1 MSRVPRLLVVL
12 VAVTALATAAPAL
25 AKLPTFHRGL
35 PPGKV
40 VRASRHVIVVLKQ
53 QQRGA
58 LASASSVRAR
68 ASAQARQRRPLV
80 ARISSAGGKVTR
92 QFTTLNAFAA
102 QVSPAQQAQ
111 LSQDPSV
118 AAVVPDQV
126 VALPQQDQ
134 SPPDALAP
142 VSPGN
147 PSTPLSTT
155 CPKTGQPP
163 LLEGEYLQTMHVAYN
178 DPTIPQAANL
188 ATGNGVR
195 VAFFADGLDINN
207 PDFIRPDGSH
217 VFIDYRDF
225 SASGPNA
232 PTNGAEAF
240 GDASS
245 VAAQGRQ
252 VYDLSTYVNPAHPL
266 PTGCTIRVRGVA
278 PGASLIGMKVFG
290 EEGAFASTIIQGMD
304 WAVTHDHADILSE
317 SFGGYAIPDT
327 ALDATKLFNDA
338 AVRAGISVFQGTSD
352 AGATEGMTSPGDDEN
367 VVDTGGNTN
376 FRAYAQTV
384 SYAFQFSNGTWLN
397 DNMSS
402 ISGGG
407 FGQDAQSPD
416 VVAPGESD
424 WALCSPNPAIYEEC
438 TDYKNN
444 PGLGAPASLQQFGG
458 VSQSAPLTA
467 GAAALI
473 LEAYRST
480 HRGHSPSPAL
490 VKQILLSTANDL
502 GFPAQEQ
509 GTGEVDALKAVQAA
523 MSVNGGRPTGH
534 SMLIGPSK
542 LKFIQTAGTSA
553 DATFSVTN
561 TGATTQ
567 TISAHARVL

>member
-1 MSRVPRLLVVL
+1 MSRVPRLLVLL

-40 VRASRHVIVVLKQ
+40 VRASRHVIVVLKH

-126 VALPQQDQ
+126 VALAQQDQ
-134 SPPDALAP
+134 NPPDALAP

-188 ATGNGVR
+188 ATGKGVR
-195 VAFFADGLDINN
+195 VAFFADGVDVNN

-217 VFIDYRDF
+217 VFIDYRNF
-225 SASGPNA
+225 SGDGPNA
-232 PTNGAEAF
+232 PSPAAEAF
-240 GDASS
+240 GDASAI
-245 VAAQGRQ
+245 AAQGRQ

-266 PTGCTIRVRGVA
+266 PPGCNITVRGMA
-278 PGASLIGMKVFG
+278 PGASLIGIKVFG
-290 EEGAFASTIIQGMD
+290 EGGAFSSVIVQGMD
-304 WAVTHDHADILSE
+304 WAVSVDHANILSE
-317 SFGGYAIPDT
+317 SFGGYPIPSTTRDIIK
-327 ALDATKLFNDA
+327 AFNDA
-338 AVRAGISVFQGTSD
+338 AVAAGVTVSQGSGDSGAQASPSPPSD
-352 AGATEGMTSPGDDEN
+352 DPLVIDAAAN
-367 VVDTGGNTN
+367 TG
-376 FRAYAQTV
+376 FRLYAQTT
-384 SYAFQFSNGTWLN
+384 SYGFQFSNGTYLS
-397 DNMSS
+397 DNISS
-402 ISGGG
+402 IGGGG
-407 FGQDAQSPD
+407 FSQNGLVPD
-416 VVAPGESD
+416 LVALGESG
-424 WALCSPNPAIYEEC
+424 WALCTQIPANYEEC
-438 TDYKNN
+438 PD
-444 PGLGAPASLQQFGG
+444 LAVRPARVLQFGG
-458 VSQSAPLTA
+458 TSMPSPLPG
-467 GAAALI
+467 GAAALVI
-473 LEAYRST
+473 EASRNAHGGRT
-480 HRGHSPSPAL
+480 PSPAL
-490 VKQILLSTANDL
+490 IKQILTSTANDL
-502 GFPAQEQ
+502 GLPSNEQ
-509 GTGEVDALKAVQAA
+509 GAGELDALKAVQAA
-523 MSVNGGRPTGH
+523 RSVNGGTPTGH
-534 SMLIGPSK
+534 SLLIG
-542 LKFIQTAGTSA
+542 
-553 DATFSVTN
+553 
-561 TGATTQ
+561 
-567 TISAHARVL
+567 